1 MRWTAH
7 RPRFSRFQ
15 PTLPHR
21 ERLALRYRLF
31 FPLVF
36 QPTLPHRERHPA
48 PSDLPQTAGISTHA
62 PAQGATSRSIRFTAN
77 SRYFNPRSRTGS
89 DFAGVRLPGEGG
101 ISTHA
106 PAQGA
111 TRKFSAWGHCF
122 PFQPTL
128 PHRERPTSLYLAHP
142 STRYFNPR
150 SRTGSDGFPW
160 WRPARTGRFQP
171 TLPHRERHASFPGT
185 EETVRISTHAPAQGA
200 THHHYHHSGAV
211 RFQPTLPHRE
221 RHGKERQLV
230 SVCKF
235 QPTLPHRERR
245 IANIRKN
252 WTYMISTHAPA
263 QGATS
268 SVRVATTPLKYF
280 NPCSRT
286 GSDFGR
292 RKCSFSA
299 SYFNPRSRTGSDGGF
314 RFLSAG
320 CKYFNP
326 RSRTG
331 SDNAICFSVPNKTI
345 STHAPAQG
353 ATNHPVPAQGP
364 GGISTHAPA
373 QGATCPPA
381 FPHWPHWHF
390 NPRSRTGSDSTLI
403 PFNPPP
409 FPFQPTLPHRERHAS
424 FPGTEETVRIST
436 HAPAQ
441 GAT

>member
-1 MRWTAH
+1 M
-7 RPRFSRFQ
+7 SEKID
-15 PTLPHR
+15 TLW
-21 ERLALRYRLF
+21 A
-31 FPLVF
+31 
-36 QPTLPHRERHPA
+36 
-48 PSDLPQTAGISTHA
+48 ISTHA
-62 PAQGATSRSIRFTAN
+62 PAQGATNYLQNLMQMEIDFNPRSRTGSDADLLGIHSPSRIIFQPTLPHRERRIERQ
-77 SRYFNPRSRTGS
+77 SGLLFRYFNPRSRTGS
-89 DFAGVRLPGEGG
+89 DAFCPTGKRWRSDFNPRSRTGSDLDADDMFNIFA

-111 TRKFSAWGHCF
+111 TPVFYLS
-122 PFQPTL
+122 PY
-128 PHRERPTSLYLAHP
+128 RPL
-142 STRYFNPR
+142 YFNPR